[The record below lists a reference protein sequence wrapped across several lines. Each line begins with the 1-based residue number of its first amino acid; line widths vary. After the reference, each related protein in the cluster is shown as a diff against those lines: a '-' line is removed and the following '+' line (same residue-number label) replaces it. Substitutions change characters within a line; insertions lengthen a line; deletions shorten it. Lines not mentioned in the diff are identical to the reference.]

1 MTNANRYLH
10 TFHIPVMGTGFSID
24 TALRVGKYGISSV
37 ISLVDDVFIEQMRK
51 FHCKKAG
58 EPYEEIAN
66 GDEDARARRITAY
79 LNLVD
84 RLVQQQVKTLQVSPF
99 EKGSEITRYYEML
112 PDSNTKQMY
121 RDMLE
126 ENNPVEKSRT
136 QRCLRTLAIPGSID
150 VNIMVKLDRV
160 NYDRRNRL
168 PAIFSDAMAA
178 LRGYANSTLRSSIVF
193 SAGIN
198 QYVYNYAAEFGDFF
212 PDENGILKKKIIL
225 KVSDY
230 RSAKVQAKF
239 LAKKGLWVSEF
250 RIESGLNCGGHV
262 FASKGN
268 LMGPIL
274 EEFKKSRVELTA
286 MLHNIYSKAL
296 TTSGR
301 TLNKIP
307 HKVRIT
313 AQGGIGTADENE
325 LLLKV
330 YDLDGTGW
338 GTPFLLVPEVTNVDD
353 IHLTKL
359 SVASDNDVY
368 LSDSSPLGVPFW
380 NLRSSASEEARRQ
393 RIKKGKPG
401 SSCPKGYLAFN
412 TEFTKTPI
420 CRASHAYQKN
430 KLKQLINE
438 NNSKERLDLEKNIV
452 LSRSCICHDLGGGAA
467 IKTGIDKAAT
477 PAICCGPN
485 IVNFSKIITLEE
497 MVNHIYGKISLITRP
512 DRPHM
517 FIREFA
523 CYVEYFH
530 KEIEMASLSLSTLKL
545 KYFRQFKEN
554 LLNGANYYQHF
565 AKKLRKRE
573 RSRFLNDLEVLYNAV
588 KSAMI
593 TKAQL
598 ICPQEP
604 LLSEK

>member
-1 MTNANRYLH
+1 MTKATRYLH

-24 TALRVGKYGISSV
+24 TALRVAKYGISSV
-37 ISLVDDVFIEQMRK
+37 ISIGDDILIEKMRK
-51 FHCKKAG
+51 FHCQKAG
-58 EPYEEIAN
+58 EPYEEIARS
-66 GDEDARARRITAY
+66 DEDARARRITAY
-79 LNLVD
+79 LNLID
-84 RLVQQQVKTLQVSPF
+84 CLVQQQVKTLQVSPF
-99 EKGSEITRYYEML
+99 EKGSEITCYHEML

-121 RDMLE
+121 QDMLE
-126 ENNPVEKSRT
+126 ENNPDKKFRM
-136 QRCLRTLAIPGSID
+136 QQCLRTLAIPGSID
-150 VNIMVKLDRV
+150 VNIMVKADHV
-160 NYDRRNRL
+160 NYCRGNKL
-168 PAIFSDAMAA
+168 PAKFNDAMAA

-230 RSAKVQAKF
+230 RSAQIQAKF

-250 RIESGLNCGGHV
+250 RIESGLNCGGHA

-274 EEFKKSRVELTA
+274 EEFKNSRVELIA

-307 HKVRIT
+307 HKVCIT

-325 LLLKV
+325 LLLK
-330 YDLDGTGW
+330 YFDLDGTGW

-412 TEFTKTPI
+412 TEFTKTPT
-420 CRASHAYQKN
+420 CRASHAYQKL

-438 NNSKERLDLEKNIV
+438 NNSKERLDLERNIV
-452 LSRSCICHDLGGGAA
+452 LSKLCLCNDLAGGVA
-467 IKTGIDKAAT
+467 IKTGIDKTAS

-485 IVNFSKIITLEE
+485 IVNFSKIVSLEE
-497 MVNHIYGKISLITRP
+497 MINHIYGKISLLTRS

-530 KEIEMASLSLSTLKL
+530 REIEMASLSLSTLKL

-565 AKKLRKRE
+565 AKKLQKRE
-573 RSRFLNDLEVLYNAV
+573 RNRFLNDLEVLYEAV
-588 KSAMI
+588 KSAML
-593 TKAQL
+593 TEAQL
-598 ICPQEP
+598 ICLQEP
-604 LLSEK
+604 LLLGK